1 MCDTKTRVV
10 PVLFAGN
17 GVQVWERMVGLW
29 GYAEGR
35 PFDESI
41 YPSEGATYTYK
52 ELERD
57 AAGSQWSGARGC

>member
-29 GYAEGR
+29 GCAEGR

-41 YPSEGATYTYK
+41 YPSEVFDHAGAFC
-52 ELERD
+52 L
-57 AAGSQWSGARGC
+57 